1 MKLFQTIN
9 YAAFTGSCPWQNQ
22 IQAKY
27 LVMSIVTIS
36 TIFQTIFVSMILLL
50 SKGWG
55 YARSNL
61 SRDDLS
67 SVTIAMGGVYL
78 VYSAYFVASNIE
90 GLTYFVQVLLN
101 SLYVILLTVVLKNA
115 FDTRQLLKEQ
125 QRVIYDNNV
134 EPLMAAIN
142 LKVKTVNRFIAI
154 TITYFTFAII
164 VNGLIPAVQQAT
176 SGEFT
181 NKHWDE
187 IFQQY
192 FDLGTILALLFVFR
206 PRVWPDYFTIGLFNG
221 ED

>member
-1 MKLFQTIN
+1 
-9 YAAFTGSCPWQNQ
+9 
-22 IQAKY
+22 
-27 LVMSIVTIS
+27 
-36 TIFQTIFVSMILLL
+36 
-50 SKGWG
+50 
-55 YARSNL
+55 
-61 SRDDLS
+61 
-67 SVTIAMGGVYL
+67 
-78 VYSAYFVASNIE
+78 
-90 GLTYFVQVLLN
+90 
-101 SLYVILLTVVLKNA
+101 
-115 FDTRQLLKEQ
+115 
-125 QRVIYDNNV
+125 
-134 EPLMAAIN
+134 MAAIN

-221 ED
+221 EDQLEQIQETNNALVQQYRVVPFLKSEINRSFLDRSGTSNNTSFTSGQQVIILEPFEGTLHSEERGWLDRFNDRQNGWKAKVFSNLIWGQSQSS